1 MPTDVKL
8 DAGDGSFVLVQGRV
22 LKVAGSDLVLD
33 APERRKENQTPNR
46 RALVHDFQDG
56 LTINFNGDYPGGV
69 TIAGNASVTGDL
81 LLAGTALRT
90 TLDAL
95 QSGVNSAQGT
105 VGAISDRVDRLETTM
120 ASLVEL
126 LGASV
131 VPAWKTKIAV
141 EQGSD
146 EEALGGA
153 PAVQSANDLGF
164 TIDLQFERQQP
175 GFAHEDVI
183 SISPPPGT
191 ALKKGS
197 TVVVT
202 LNLEG

>member
-33 APERRKENQTPNR
+33 APERRKENKTPNR

-69 TIAGNASVTGDL
+69 TIAGNAAVTGDL

-90 TLDAL
+90 TLESIQFSV
-95 QSGVNSAQGT
+95 QSLQGT
-105 VGAISDRVDRLETTM
+105 IGGMSG
-120 ASLVEL
+120 LVAL
-126 LGASV
+126 IGASV
-131 VPAWKTKIAV
+131 VPAWRTKTQV

-146 EEALGGA
+146 EEALGGG
-153 PAVQSANDLGF
+153 PEIQSTNDLGL
-164 TIDLQFERQQP
+164 TITFDFDRHHP

-191 ALKKGS
+191 AVKPGS

-202 LNLEG
+202 VNLEG